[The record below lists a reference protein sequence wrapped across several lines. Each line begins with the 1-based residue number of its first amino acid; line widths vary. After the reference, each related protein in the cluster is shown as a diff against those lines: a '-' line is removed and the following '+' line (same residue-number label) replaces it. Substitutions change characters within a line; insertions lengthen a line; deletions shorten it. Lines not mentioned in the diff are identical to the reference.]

1 MSDLQ
6 ISNIDEDLLDTV
18 LAPDVE
24 FSGTIVFK
32 KPFMIKGRVSGVI
45 KAESEL
51 FIDDK
56 AVVEASITAESVSVR
71 GTVKGDIVARKRVD
85 LFACCSVD
93 GDITAPEVAMETGCR
108 YNGICTMTG
117 KRDEVR

>member
-1 MSDLQ
+1 MSDIQ

-85 LFACCSVD
+85 LFACCSVQ
-93 GDITAPEVAMETGCR
+93 GDITAPEVAMETGCH

-117 KRDEVR
+117 KRDDVR